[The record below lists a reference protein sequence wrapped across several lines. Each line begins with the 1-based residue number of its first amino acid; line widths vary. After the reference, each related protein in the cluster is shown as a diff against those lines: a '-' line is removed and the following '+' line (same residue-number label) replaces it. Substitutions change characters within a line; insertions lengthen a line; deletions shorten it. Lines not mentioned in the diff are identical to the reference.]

1 MLELGDDEAARHAD
15 IAKLATMAAVDS
27 VHCAGPLMKHLHD
40 ALPAE
45 KRGEW
50 HETAAKLAE
59 RAHRLLDAGDVV
71 MVKGSKGSKASLV
84 VDAIK
89 KLGRANER

>member
-1 MLELGDDEAARHAD
+1 MPRRIRAWVAAID
-15 IAKLATMAAVDS
+15 T
-27 VHCAGPLMKHLHD
+27 VHCAGPLMKHLYD
-40 ALPAE
+40 SLPTE

-50 HETAAKLAE
+50 HETAATLAA